1 MNMSNKRKSKEE
13 IQNLRRSLEEI
24 KARDGVLGYILRA
37 STSAAVD
44 IKDPSKIIGYAA
56 LSASVLDSGEE
67 ISNIFNLGEIKTI
80 LLEGADTKIL
90 SLISDDH
97 RLSVFMEKKFDHKEL
112 SDDLSSC

>member
-1 MNMSNKRKSKEE
+1 MNMSNKSKSKKE

-90 SLISDDH
+90 SLISGDH
-97 RLSVFMEKKFDHKEL
+97 RVSIFMEKKFDHKEL
-112 SDDLSSC
+112 SDDLSSS